1 MSIALAV
8 NAGDNLPTLRAHNI
22 LADLMGTARKQPVY
36 KVDDARINTDPSKLE
51 LAKDFTKP
59 SDAKLYFIPVWHGTV
74 EYGPSFVA
82 NTIEKLQLASC
93 QDLARYLKVV
103 GFKKAH
109 VTKLMA
115 AQLLTASILAAKR
128 DNKFNT
134 EVGSAI
140 MCGGMTDRWYNRMP
154 GTVCE
159 DTRRLKEILCCL
171 EIAYTELK
179 KGMDTTYKSIPE
191 ANRPVFGLSQKSD
204 CPPTQFLSRNPRT
217 GNAEGCVD
225 IPPLMIA
232 VFEQEAASIEAG
244 QRVSKE
250 AFSGMIYDGASEEQ
264 ALWHFENMAELQRT
278 TYAALVEALQK
289 AVFSERGIGL
299 RFAGGTAGKNAA
311 IGTIKKLSKGVMDH
325 GKLVFGPVRQALGFI
340 SDKRG
345 AAGEY
350 IVTPLTCECERLAF
364 WIVSQL
370 EIFYDISF
378 LLQREISKTN
388 PTTPPTPVTITWSSV
403 REENLALVK
412 SIMMDMIKTIN
423 ASTAPDLIEAVTM
436 LTIIVQAAVDNAA
449 GKLIGNSV
457 FEGTH
462 SQVRGWPKAAA
473 GAAAVPVASRNTSRG
488 YKASDVNS
496 RLAEQAAAAP
506 LPGGRRR

>member
-1 MSIALAV
+1 MSIALPV

-22 LADLMGTARKQPVY
+22 LAGLMGTAGKQPVY
-36 KVDDARINTDPSKLE
+36 KVDDAPINTDPSKLD
-51 LAKDFTKP
+51 LAKDFTKRTE
-59 SDAKLYFIPVWHGTV
+59 SKLNFIPVWHGTV

-128 DNKFNT
+128 DNKFNDQ
-134 EVGSAI
+134 VNSAI

-159 DTRRLKEILCCL
+159 DTRRLKEILCCF

-179 KGMDTTYKSIPE
+179 KDMDTQYSRID
-191 ANRPVFGLSQKSD
+191 AAYRPVFGLSQKSD
-204 CPPTQFLSRNPRT
+204 CPVTQFMARDSTT
-217 GNAEGCVD
+217 GDAIGCVD

-244 QRVSKE
+244 QRVAKE
-250 AFSGMIYDGASEEQ
+250 AFTGMIYDGATEEQ
-264 ALWHFENMAELQRT
+264 ALWHFENIAELQRT
-278 TYAALVEALQK
+278 TYKNLVDILQK

-299 RFAGGTAGKNAA
+299 RFPGGTSGKNAA
-311 IGTIKKLSKGVMDH
+311 IGTIKKLSKGVMEH

-345 AAGEY
+345 PAGEY
-350 IVTPLTCECERLAF
+350 IVTPLACECERLAF

-370 EIFYDISF
+370 EIFYDASM
-378 LLQREISKTN
+378 LLAREMMK
-388 PTTPPTPVTITWSSV
+388 SSTV
-403 REENLALVK
+403 SWTLVKEENLALVK

-436 LTIIVQAAVDNAA
+436 LTILVQGAVDMAA
-449 GKLIGNSV
+449 AQLSANTS
-457 FEGTH
+457 FRTTH
-462 SQVRGWPKAAA
+462 SKVQRWGSAAA
-473 GAAAVPVASRNTSRG
+473 AAARAPAGAPASRG
-488 YKASDVNS
+488 YKTQDVSLRLSEQQTKAASYAS
-496 RLAEQAAAAP
+496 ATP
-506 LPGGRRR
+506 SPGGRRR